1 MNPGGLGMGFG
12 KQNRRVLFQIKVAEG
27 LVRMLQKYLL
37 HLVIASISFV
47 ERVNT
52 STSARRSSGRLA
64 STIYG
69 DRDRRMVTPLLQR
82 RQTLL

>member
-64 STIYG
+64 SRLVVGEFMAIRG
-69 DRDRRMVTPLLQR
+69 P
-82 RQTLL
+82 